1 MALLIAIVALV
12 VLPWQWKIA
21 EATDGSEWKLTV
33 HKIPYHKFD
42 YLLHCIHDL
51 STSPSLVE
59 YRFKCTLSWRGRSIS
74 SRTFWWPSCYPK
86 NIKIVSRRTVTERR
100 SFGLTISP
108 KFTACGR
115 TTTLYGKKLTST
127 ERSTQ
132 NTMHRAD

>member
-86 NIKIVSRRTVTERR
+86 NIKIVSMNFPSDGNGKAVIRVDDFAEVHCLW
-100 SFGLTISP
+100 SHDH
-108 KFTACGR
+108 
-115 TTTLYGKKLTST
+115 TLW
-127 ERSTQ
+127 EEV
-132 NTMHRAD
+132 NIN